1 MLCFLIYPQVLC
13 TAKFR
18 EALSASHLPSIPS
31 RTWSSPST
39 SLEFSDSWQ
48 FTLVHTWLDKFIVTF
63 HNNLLWVLDS
73 ENIEVAGVLAVQH
86 KITCVATSGNH
97 IYVLCGKASR
107 PLARFT
113 IHPSFSIARDGDGVG
128 SIENIPQEETT
139 TDGGKDDLQ
148 EVPLDT
154 EVDIDP
160 GDGTLSEPR
169 PPSGLVP
176 EPNTT
181 HSNTTTPQEVGSG
194 GVRVELREMFKPALG
209 RLTNLLPRGKGR
221 KVPVGEQEED
231 RSEEI
236 ELQETQR
243 KEREFVSEQ
252 GPGVATPVE
261 AEPQQPHRELNLK
274 DVLKLSKLLHGG
286 EATPPDTPPTVRSS
300 PAITSEEQA
309 RRLRMTQAGDE
320 EEVVASG
327 KSRKKKRKKKTKKV
341 SSRCSMFML
350 VSQVWV
356 GLSCD

>member
-1 MLCFLIYPQVLC
+1 MHACFPIHPQVLC

-18 EALSASHLPSIPS
+18 DALSASHLPSIPS
-31 RTWSSPST
+31 RTWPSPSA

-48 FTLVHTWLDKFIVTF
+48 FTLVHTWLDKFIITF

-86 KITCVATSGNH
+86 KITCVATSGSH

-113 IHPSFSIARDGDGVG
+113 IHPSFSIVKDGDGVG
-128 SIENIPQEETT
+128 STENVPQEETT
-139 TDGGKDDLQ
+139 IDGGKDDLQ

-154 EVDIDP
+154 EVDIEP

-169 PPSGLVP
+169 PPFGGGLVP

-181 HSNTTTPQEVGSG
+181 HSDTSTPQEVDGG
-194 GVRVELREMFKPALG
+194 GVRVELREMLKPALG

-221 KVPVGEQEED
+221 KVAGGELEED
-231 RSEEI
+231 RSEES

-261 AEPQQPHRELNLK
+261 AEPQPRRELNLK

-341 SSRCSMFML
+341 SSRCSMFSML
-350 VSQVWV
+350 SLGGVVM
-356 GLSCD
+356 